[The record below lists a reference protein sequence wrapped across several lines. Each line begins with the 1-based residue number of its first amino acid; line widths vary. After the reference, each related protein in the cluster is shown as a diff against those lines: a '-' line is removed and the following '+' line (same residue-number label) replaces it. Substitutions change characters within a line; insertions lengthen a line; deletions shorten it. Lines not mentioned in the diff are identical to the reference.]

1 MVNNSSPEH
10 FPIRLL
16 QHKQTHLYYKSPGD
30 WTASV
35 EEAEHFTDLSSAA
48 TLCRHQRLDD
58 VEVVLNFGLP
68 SYDIR
73 LSVLS

>member
-1 MVNNSSPEH
+1 MVNDSQGQ

-30 WTASV
+30 WTSSV
-35 EEAEHFTDLSSAA
+35 DEADHFVDLSSAA
-48 TLCRHQRLDD
+48 VLCRSQHLEQ
-58 VEVVLNFGLP
+58 VEVVLNFGKP

-73 LSVLS
+73 LSVLA